1 MWKFAVFDG
10 DLLLFDTREGDA
22 LIQEW
27 YSEKISHL
35 STVKKYRFKLF
46 AYSKACRL
54 FFYIK
59 NGRFSH
65 GYYSKIRA
73 KILLELCALWMA
85 LVRPTNDRTV
95 N

>member
-1 MWKFAVFDG
+1 MWKFAIFDE
-10 DLLLFDTREGDA
+10 DLLLFDTREGGA

-27 YSEKISHL
+27 YSEISHL
-35 STVKKYRFKLF
+35 GTVKKYRFELF
-46 AYSKACRL
+46 AYSKACHL
-54 FFYIK
+54 FFHIK

-65 GYYSKIRA
+65 GDYSKIRA